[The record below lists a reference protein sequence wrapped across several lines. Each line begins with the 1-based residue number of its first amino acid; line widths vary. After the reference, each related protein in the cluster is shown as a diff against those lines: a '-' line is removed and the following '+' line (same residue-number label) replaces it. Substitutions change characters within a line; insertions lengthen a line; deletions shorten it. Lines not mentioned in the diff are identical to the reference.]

1 MKNSRIF
8 LVSIF
13 LVSIFGGLS
22 ACSTDHTISST
33 TPISTQKAVSKT
45 NTAFQIGSDI
55 DNGAT
60 TLTGNDAKVI
70 INSYKLTT
78 DASGAKVMRF
88 VITFDNKT
96 NHTVNLVDFVKNRVQ
111 IHQMWVSQDKK
122 DFPLKVNTAMIA
134 NSEYEKI
141 KAHDMAQVVFD
152 AEILTNQLSQSPN
165 DNILVLGISQ
175 KAGNHFAG
183 GMTIPL

>member
-1 MKNSRIF
+1 MKKVKLIF
-8 LVSIF
+8 LSTLLIAT
-13 LVSIFGGLS
+13 FGGLS
-22 ACSTDHTISST
+22 ACSTGSNASSK
-33 TPISTQKAVSKT
+33 PPVSNQKT

-55 DNGAT
+55 GNGAT
-60 TLTGNDAKVI
+60 TLTGTDAKVI
-70 INSYKLTT
+70 INSHQLTT

-96 NHTVNLVDFVKNRVQ
+96 NHTVNLVDFVKSRVQ
-111 IHQMWVSQDKK
+111 IHQMWVSQNKK
-122 DFPLKVNTAMIA
+122 DFPLKINTAMIS

-183 GMTIPL
+183 GMTIPI